1 MIFVTVGTQDK
12 EFRRIFDMVEEQIKL
27 GNINEEVVAQIG
39 CTKFESKNIKTYK
52 FMEKEEYNKFMKNA
66 RIVITHAG
74 VGSLIEGLNLN
85 KKMIVIPRL
94 KKYGEHVNDHQLQI
108 LETFE
113 NRGHILAVRNTEE
126 FTDALNKI
134 KDFIPTKYVS
144 NKENFINN
152 LRNTIDKL

>member
-94 KKYGEHVNDHQLQI
+94 KEYGEHVNDHQLQI

-126 FTDALNKI
+126 FADALNKI

>member
-94 KKYGEHVNDHQLQI
+94 KEYGEHVNDHQLQI

-144 NKENFINN
+144 NKDNFINN

>member
-74 VGSLIEGLNLN
+74 VGSLREGLNLN

-144 NKENFINN
+144 NKDNFINN

>member
-144 NKENFINN
+144 NKDNFINN